1 MNVQKRL
8 IGLLC
13 AGLALLFPWGNGASA
28 SDIQDLAWRDGVP
41 YYRQIQGNI
50 THGGPKLIFSD
61 SPEMVGKI
69 GIMYR
74 DTVSGPVRLFF
85 HHVND
90 SRTDKRLAV
99 LLRRTTIRP
108 TAVSF
113 GKNGISRPNED
124 WLAAGKEAQTKY
136 YSSAPNGRRLVLD
149 GPRDILNNGKGY
161 ILHPQ
166 ELVTGIVD
174 LNFDKPVEVSFIMMP
189 TDADPRI
196 SAEVYPILPPDEGD
210 HVLRG
215 TFEGADV
222 TVTLPGAFPADSG
235 EIWGVK
241 LADDVEDP
249 YVRGIDVTRNEPV
262 VNYGNYGVMYAV
274 NFQTKG
280 NRATQLRFNP
290 YGGAYA
296 GEGVLSLEGDTAK
309 YIRIPDDRQSFGW
322 NGDGETMK
330 LGVVPAGKSGTFFF
344 SPPGS
349 SNLPVRI
356 FWEGIR
362 SERKAK
368 SASAQKSS
376 QNESS
381 WRVRRRLRQEAA
393 QKAETTKKV
402 AVKRTAETVKPQ
414 KSTMENLLDRI
425 DRTMT
430 INEAN

>member
-13 AGLALLFPWGNGASA
+13 AGLALLFPWSSGASA

-90 SRTDKRLAV
+90 TRTDKRLAV

-136 YSSAPNGRRLVLD
+136 YSSAPNGRKLVLD

>member
-8 IGLLC
+8 IGLVC
-13 AGLALLFPWGNGASA
+13 AGLAMLFPWSSGASA

-90 SRTDKRLAV
+90 TRTDKRLAV

-108 TAVSF
+108 TAVAF

-136 YSSAPNGRRLVLD
+136 YSSAPNGRKLVLD

-196 SAEVYPILPPDEGD
+196 SAEVYPILPPDAGD

-222 TVTLPGAFPADSG
+222 TVTLPGDFPADSG

-274 NFQTKG
+274 NFKTKG
-280 NRATQLRFNP
+280 THDTQMRFNP

-296 GEGVLSLEGDTAK
+296 GEGVLSLEGETAK

-330 LGVVPAGKSGTFFF
+330 LGTVPAGKSGTFFF

-356 FWEGIR
+356 FWEGLR
-362 SERKAK
+362 NERKVQPAADEK
-368 SASAQKSS
+368 TSSKTTGTWRARLKRSREQRAQAQQAES
-376 QNESS
+376 QKKATRTTQES
-381 WRVRRRLRQEAA
+381 
-393 QKAETTKKV
+393 
-402 AVKRTAETVKPQ
+402 
-414 KSTMENLLDRI
+414 LLDRI

>member
-8 IGLLC
+8 IGFLC
-13 AGLALLFPWGNGASA
+13 AGLALFLPWGNRASA
-28 SDIQDLAWRDGVP
+28 SDIQDLAWKEDVP
-41 YYRQIQGNI
+41 YYRQIQGTI

-90 SRTDKRLAV
+90 TRTDKRLAV

-136 YSSAPNGRRLVLD
+136 YQSVPNGRRLVLD

-196 SAEVYPILPPDEGD
+196 SAEVYSILSPDEGE

-222 TVTLPGAFPADSG
+222 TVDLPGAFPADSG

-280 NRATQLRFNP
+280 SRATQLRFNP

-296 GEGVLSLEGDTAK
+296 GEGVLSLDGETAK

-330 LGVVPAGKSGTFFF
+330 LGVVPAGKGGTFFF

-356 FWEGIR
+356 FWEGIQE
-362 SERKAK
+362 ERKMQSEAK
-368 SASAQKSS
+368 RDS
-376 QNESS
+376 SS
-381 WRVRRRLRQEAA
+381 WRVRLRKAREQRALAQQAA
-393 QKAETTKKV
+393 TKKQ
-402 AVKRTAETVKPQ
+402 TAQTAAKAIP
-414 KSTMENLLDRI
+414 SSMENLLDRI
-425 DRTMT
+425 DRNMT
-430 INEAN
+430 ISEAN

>member
-90 SRTDKRLAV
+90 TRTDKRLAV

-249 YVRGIDVTRNEPV
+249 YVRGIDVTRSEPV

>member
-296 GEGVLSLEGDTAK
+296 GEGVLSLEGDTAQ

-362 SERKAK
+362 EDRKGQAAAGTGNTDSLSRWRARRQLKQAASGKKATAPASSARKAEK
-368 SASAQKSS
+368 PVPTEHSS
-376 QNESS
+376 RES
-381 WRVRRRLRQEAA
+381 
-393 QKAETTKKV
+393 
-402 AVKRTAETVKPQ
+402 
-414 KSTMENLLDRI
+414 LLDRI

>member
-90 SRTDKRLAV
+90 TRTDKRLAV

>member
-90 SRTDKRLAV
+90 TRTDKRLAV

-362 SERKAK
+362 SEGKAK
-368 SASAQKSS
+368 SASEQKSS

>member
-13 AGLALLFPWGNGASA
+13 AGLALLFPWSSGASA

-90 SRTDKRLAV
+90 TRTDKRLAV

>member
-13 AGLALLFPWGNGASA
+13 AGLALLFPWSSGASA

-90 SRTDKRLAV
+90 TQTDKRLAV

-136 YSSAPNGRRLVLD
+136 YSSAPNGRKLVLD

-280 NRATQLRFNP
+280 SRATQLRFNP

-368 SASAQKSS
+368 PASEAKSS
-376 QNESS
+376 SNESS
-381 WRVRRRLRQEAA
+381 WRVRRRLKQETA
-393 QKAETTKKV
+393 QKAETTKKA
-402 AVKRTAETVKPQ
+402 AVKKTAETVKPQ

>member
-90 SRTDKRLAV
+90 TRTDKRLAV

-136 YSSAPNGRRLVLD
+136 YSSAPNGRKLVLD

-274 NFQTKG
+274 EFQTKG

-368 SASAQKSS
+368 PASEAKSS
-376 QNESS
+376 SNESR
-381 WRVRRRLRQEAA
+381 WRVRRRLKQETA
-393 QKAETTKKV
+393 QKAETTKKA
-402 AVKRTAETVKPQ
+402 AVKKTAERVKPQ

>member
-1 MNVQKRL
+1 MNGFKRL
-8 IGLLC
+8 IGFLC
-13 AGLALLFPWGNGASA
+13 AGMVLLLPWENGVSA
-28 SDIQDLAWRDGVP
+28 SDVQDLAWQDGVP

-90 SRTDKRLAV
+90 TGTDKRLAV
-99 LLRRTTIRP
+99 MLRRTTIRS

-113 GKNGISRPNED
+113 GRNGISRPNED
-124 WLAAGKEAQTKY
+124 WLAAGREAQMKY
-136 YSSAPNGRRLVLD
+136 YSSVPNGRRLVLD
-149 GPRDILNNGKGY
+149 GPRDILNNGRGY

-174 LNFDKPVEVSFIMMP
+174 LKFDKPVEVSFIMMP

-196 SAEVYPILPPDEGD
+196 SAEVYSILPPDEGD

-215 TFEGADV
+215 TFEGADA
-222 TVTLPGAFPADSG
+222 TVTLPGAFPADRG

-262 VNYGNYGVMYAV
+262 VDYGNYGVMYAV
-274 NFQTKG
+274 NFQTRG
-280 NRATQLRFNP
+280 NSATQLRFNP

-296 GEGVLSLEGDTAK
+296 GEGVLSLSGETAK

-362 SERKAK
+362 GERKVR
-368 SASAQKSS
+368 SASEQKDKQEQSS
-376 QNESS
+376 GRVQRRMKKAVTMKTETAPKAPVKKAAAES
-381 WRVRRRLRQEAA
+381 
-393 QKAETTKKV
+393 
-402 AVKRTAETVKPQ
+402 VKIK
-414 KSTMENLLDRI
+414 KSTTESLLDRI

-430 INEAN
+430 IN

>member
-8 IGLLC
+8 IGFLC
-13 AGLALLFPWGNGASA
+13 AGLALFFPWGKGASA
-28 SDIQDLAWRDGVP
+28 SDIQDLAWKEDVP
-41 YYRQIQGNI
+41 YYRQIQGTI

-74 DTVSGPVRLFF
+74 DMVSGPVRLFF

-90 SRTDKRLAV
+90 TRTDKRLAV

-113 GKNGISRPNED
+113 GRNGISRPNED
-124 WLAAGKEAQTKY
+124 WLAAGKEAQSRY
-136 YSSAPNGRRLVLD
+136 YRSVPNGRKLVLE
-149 GPRDILNNGKGY
+149 GPRDILNNGRGY

-189 TDADPRI
+189 VDADPRI
-196 SAEVYPILPPDEGD
+196 SAEVYSILPPDEGG

-222 TVTLPGAFPADSG
+222 RVDLPGAFPADSG

-274 NFQTKG
+274 NFQTRG
-280 NRATQLRFNP
+280 SRATQMRFNP

-296 GEGVLSLEGDTAK
+296 GEGVLSLEGATAQ

-362 SERKAK
+362 EERKGQTAAGTGNTDSLSRWRARRQLK
-368 SASAQKSS
+368 QTASGKKATDPESTARKAGKPANP
-376 QNESS
+376 QNTSRES
-381 WRVRRRLRQEAA
+381 
-393 QKAETTKKV
+393 
-402 AVKRTAETVKPQ
+402 
-414 KSTMENLLDRI
+414 LLDRI
-425 DRTMT
+425 DRTLT
-430 INEAN
+430 INEAD